1 MENVSIDLGRG
12 NTMRGA
18 LAAPRIEGQRPA
30 VIVIHEIFGLNTD
43 IREKAQRFADKGY
56 VALAPDLYS
65 AFGRKPLCI
74 FRAMQSLR
82 SGDGPAFDY
91 LETAR
96 NWLAARP
103 EVDPSRIGVIGFC
116 MGGGFALLFA
126 AKTKLGAAA
135 VFYGDVP
142 KQPGALEECCP
153 VVASFGGKDR
163 LFGKNGERLAR
174 HLQVLGVPHDI
185 VTYPDAGHSYMSD
198 HKGIAAKVNSWGP
211 MKVGFHPES
220 AEDSWR
226 RVDAFFDQHLGA
238 ASPD

>member
-1 MENVSIDLGRG
+1 
-12 NTMRGA
+12 MRGA
-18 LAAPRIEGQRPA
+18 LAAPRQEGQRPA
-30 VIVIHEIFGLNTD
+30 IIVIHEIFGLNND
-43 IREKAQRFADKGY
+43 IRGKAQRFADQGY

-65 AFGRKPLCI
+65 AFGRKPLCV
-74 FRAMQSLR
+74 FRAFQSLR
-82 SGDGPAFDY
+82 AGDGPAFDY

-96 NWLAARP
+96 NWLAERP

-116 MGGGFALLFA
+116 MGAGFALLFA
-126 AKTKLGAAA
+126 AKTQLGAAA

-142 KQPGALEECCP
+142 KDAEVLEDVCP
-153 VVASFGGKDR
+153 VVAGFGGRDK

-174 HLQVLGVPHDI
+174 HLQVAGVANDI

-211 MKVGFHPES
+211 MRVGFNPKA

-226 RVDAFFDQHLGA
+226 RVDAFFGEHLGVGA
-238 ASPD
+238 DSAG